1 MTDQGAYLYKENNKL
16 CLMIFAKL
24 PKSILQKT
32 VPLEDISNS
41 DYLQAFFVEGRDYL
55 WGCNKEQINLSI
67 RDKDMISINDSRI
80 CLLSNDDEISELI
93 SVFAEKQLQ
102 DINSEIIKYQNKYK
116 IFGYL
121 ISKKQISIFI
131 PISLVVLSSFYL
143 KKR

>member
-1 MTDQGAYLYKENNKL
+1 MTDQGAYMYKENNKL

-80 CLLSNDDEISELI
+80 CLLSNHDEISRC
-93 SVFAEKQLQ
+93 SMFADEQLE
-102 DINSEIIKYQNKYK
+102 DINLEIIKYQNSYK

-121 ISKKQISIFI
+121 ISKKQISIFL
-131 PISLVVLSSFYL
+131 PISLLVLGVFYL
-143 KKR
+143 KKK